1 MIKDGRGETLIT
13 NDGATILQKMN
24 VVHPT
29 AKMVILHIIQLVEIS
44 KAQDVEAGDG
54 TTSVVILAGA
64 FLKAAESLLD
74 KGIHPNIVSEGK
86 CQYNLRIP
94 SSP

>member
-1 MIKDGRGETLIT
+1 MWFIPPLKWYIFDL
-13 NDGATILQKMN
+13 A
-24 VVHPT
+24 
-29 AKMVILHIIQLVEIS
+29 QLVEIS

-74 KGIHPNIVSEGK
+74 KGIHPNIISEGILSLNSGF
-86 CQYNLRIP
+86 QAALEFSLQSI
-94 SSP
+94 